1 MDEFSNLLLEIYKD
15 AYIQGR
21 KDGLEGLYIEPQLV
35 FNHYLTDQQVATKLS
50 ELGYLTL
57 TYPAASDIDL
67 H

>member
-1 MDEFSNLLLEIYKD
+1 MEEFSDLLREIYKD

-35 FNHYLTDQQVATKLS
+35 FIRYLTDENVATKLS